1 MDSSTQETIYSDPK
15 WFFSHR
21 KEDSFR
27 HISWAVKDIMTSN
40 KDFFNQVEMDD
51 ELLKQFLVAN
61 KDIMQM
67 VETPRNM
74 QPKRTSSTSSD
85 NSKRSEQ
92 STITQDKKRK
102 QEHLADN
109 FNNSNLILT
118 SYYPQQE
125 EQAQLLDLIV
135 YDIPAKWD
143 SYTLLGN
150 LSFWG
155 KIVSIS
161 TRCHKKYLSAR
172 VRLIPN
178 HECLKAY
185 NGGEWTVRLSS
196 ILVRWFPAS

>member
-1 MDSSTQETIYSDPK
+1 MNLDDSQGDTSGKVPSTP
-15 WFFSHR
+15 HR
-21 KEDSFR
+21 
-27 HISWAVKDIMTSN
+27 SN
-40 KDFFNQVEMDD
+40 PITPPATPLSRTQKKSAKKKLKKLQQQQQQQDKNPFIVPSRPSPEQTPSGSKVVTFNNVLPQ
-51 ELLKQFLVAN
+51 QG
-61 KDIMQM
+61 
-67 VETPRNM
+67 TP
-74 QPKRTSSTSSD
+74 STSSD
-85 NSKRSEQ
+85 NSKPSEQ

-118 SYYPQQE
+118 GYCLQQE

-135 YDIPAKWD
+135 YDIPTKWD

-150 LSFWG
+150 LNFWG

-178 HECLKAY
+178 HECLK
-185 NGGEWTVRLSS
+185 
-196 ILVRWFPAS
+196 